1 MSLTDEQLMLLEQLT
16 YMDTDVANEAS
27 VSLNTNAK
35 TVQEFIQPFL
45 DNPDA
50 LKNLE
55 NSTRDSISG
64 GVMQGSEWAAII
76 REVENDPELMQL
88 EMDVNYTSQKDK
100 TIDNIVFTEPNGDP
114 NKAIVA
120 FRGTLDG
127 TEWNDNFLGFNTTD
141 TECQQE
147 ALRFINGLPYNDIT
161 VIGHSKGGNKAQYC
175 TLLSDKVTYCL
186 SMDGQGFSPEF
197 IDFG

>member
-45 DNPDA
+45 DNPEA

-100 TIDNIVFTEPNGDP
+100 TIDNIVFTSSH
-114 NKAIVA
+114 KVYV
-120 FRGTLDG
+120 L
-127 TEWNDNFLGFNTTD
+127 L
-141 TECQQE
+141 
-147 ALRFINGLPYNDIT
+147 LLY
-161 VIGHSKGGNKAQYC
+161 
-175 TLLSDKVTYCL
+175 TLLAFL
-186 SMDGQGFSPEF
+186 F
-197 IDFG
+197 